1 MREINTTGHT
11 LGLKTK
17 CQQRS
22 DNYRHSRHA
31 NSIFCGFLAEEVSFI
46 EGSITT

>member
-17 CQQRS
+17 CEHRS
-22 DNYRHSRHA
+22 DNYRRSRHA

>member
-1 MREINTTGHT
+1 MREINTTGHK

-22 DNYRHSRHA
+22 DNYRRSRHA
-31 NSIFCGFLAEEVSFI
+31 NSILCGFLAEEVSLT